1 MTDTT
6 DQLVQNYKYRRDIM
20 AVLLVVTFLG
30 GTIFSIINFYRGLWP
45 LATIELSYGL
55 FSLWLLSRIKTTAHF
70 QRWVSIYIVPFFVI
84 MIYGLSLPQS
94 SESIFVWILTIPVI
108 SYLLLGRKRG
118 FWYSVVFIVCGIMS
132 YHWRFMSVEQQ
143 ISLNLAISANVV
155 LSAALMMAFA
165 HVYERTREENEAR
178 LLSLAGTDPLTGLA
192 NRMKLNEGFQQLSAL
207 ASHHKAPL
215 TVVLFDLDLFKTIND
230 VHGHSVGDDALRHV
244 ATFLRENTRKTD
256 LLARFGGEEFA
267 LLMVA
272 TSLEN
277 GFNQVDELRK
287 KLLSRPFST
296 AKCDIKITLSA
307 GLSTYGADGE
317 ELNQLLN
324 KADKRLYYAKENGRN
339 QVIAHDDEA
348 MQ

>member
-1 MTDTT
+1 MT

-20 AVLLVVTFLG
+20 VVLLIVTFLG
-30 GTIFSIINFYRGLWP
+30 GVIFSIINFYRGLWS
-45 LATIELSYGL
+45 LASIELSYGV
-55 FSLWLLSRIKTTAHF
+55 FSLWLWFRIQNTKHF
-70 QRWVSIYIVPFFVI
+70 QRWVTIYVVPFFII

-108 SYLLLGRKRG
+108 SYLLMGRVRG
-118 FWYSVVFIVCGIMS
+118 FWFSTTFIICGIFA
-132 YHWRFMSVEQQ
+132 YHWRFIREDHLL
-143 ISLNLAISANVV
+143 SLNVAISTNVI
-155 LSAALMMAFA
+155 LSSLLMMAFA
-165 HVYERTREENEAR
+165 HVYERTREENEGR

-207 ASHHKAPL
+207 ATRHDTPL

-244 ATFLRENTRKTD
+244 ASFLRKNTRKTD

-267 LLMVA
+267 LIMVA
-272 TSLEN
+272 TPIEK
-277 GFNQVDELRK
+277 GFTQVDELRK
-287 KLLSRPFST
+287 KLMSTPFST
-296 AKCDIKITLSA
+296 TKCDIKITLSA

-317 ELNQLLN
+317 DLNQLLN
-324 KADKRLYYAKENGRN
+324 KADRRLYYAKENGRN

-348 MQ
+348 KQ